1 MKCLILIAAAAVT
14 VGLLT
19 QQSALALPAFK
30 PVFEERYSKDNTN
43 EEFKKSVKKAG
54 CNICHVKGEKS
65 KEVRNAYGDLLAK
78 LIEGEAKDR
87 IKTEKEKVLKEFEE
101 AMTKAEEEKGPDGV
115 PYGEL
120 FKSGKLPP
128 SEKAKKE

>member
-1 MKCLILIAAAAVT
+1 MKYLILIVAAIVAVAS
-14 VGLLT
+14 LT
-19 QQSALALPAFK
+19 QESALALPAFK
-30 PVFEERYSKDNTN
+30 PAFEERYTKDNNN
-43 EEFKKSVKKAG
+43 EEFKESVKKAG

-65 KEVRNAYGDLLAK
+65 KEVRNAYGELLAK

-87 IKTEKEKVLKEFEE
+87 IKTEKEKVLKELDE
-101 AMTKAEEEKGPDGV
+101 AMKKAEEEKGPDGV

-128 SEKAKKE
+128 SEKPKE

>member
-1 MKCLILIAAAAVT
+1 MKYVIILVALFVAMVPCA
-14 VGLLT
+14 T
-19 QQSALALPAFK
+19 QPAHALPAFK
-30 PVFEERYSKDNTN
+30 QAFEDRYTKDSTN
-43 EEFKKSVKKAG
+43 EDFKDAVKKTG
-54 CNICHVKGEKS
+54 CNICHVKGEKD

-101 AMTKAEEEKGPDGV
+101 AMTKAEKEKGPDDV

-128 SEKAKKE
+128 SEKAK